1 MKINNDSIHELYV
14 EYNKNNQRHGFCM
27 NIPCT
32 SFFDYDTGCIQL
44 ENDFDIDC
52 FLHMAVQLSQY
63 MYKEGHLDYEIQVN
77 KRDK

>member
-14 EYNKNNQRHGFCM
+14 EYSKNNQRYGLSM
-27 NIPCT
+27 NIPCNA
-32 SFFDYDTGCIQL
+32 FFDDIGHIQL